1 MTRRLL
7 AVACVLAVTTAA
19 AAYAATGG
27 DDDPYLVR
35 AVFDNAS
42 FVIPGEDVKVAGVV
56 VGTIDSLDL
65 TEDNKAV
72 VVLRIDD
79 PAFFPFRTDARCRV
93 GLMSLI
99 GEQFVECQPSQPRTD
114 EAELPPELP
123 AIEGGPGEGQHLL
136 GVDHTVAPV
145 GIDLINNIMRLPQ
158 RERLR
163 LIIGEL
169 GAGLAGNGEALG
181 DAIRRADP
189 ALQQADRVVQV
200 LAEQDELLGR
210 LVDESDAVL
219 APLAERRQ
227 HLGEFIRH
235 AGDTAAATAER
246 GRDLEANLEKLPG
259 FLRELEPAADRF
271 GALASEMTPAV
282 RTLAD
287 EAPAVNEAV
296 ERLGPFSEAATPSL
310 ETLGDLADRGRQT
323 FPRIES
329 LVDDLG
335 RLGQPL
341 APLAKNLAALGT
353 SFDSAGGIEELM
365 RTIYFYTGSTN
376 GEDALGHYIRAGFGA
391 NNCVDR
397 AFAPADG
404 CQATFDSSGESAQAA
419 AGTSGVDDSTTALLD
434 YLLGDEEAQR

>member
-1 MTRRLL
+1 MKRR
-7 AVACVLAVTTAA
+7 VLAIACALALCTAA

-42 FVIPGEDVKVAGVV
+42 FVIPGEDVKVAGVE
-56 VGTIDSLDL
+56 VGVIDSLDL

-79 PAFFPFRTDARCRV
+79 RAFVPFRTDARCRV

-99 GEQFVECQPSQPRTD
+99 GEQFVECEPTQPRAD
-114 EAELPPELP
+114 GAELPPELP
-123 AIEGGPGEGQHLL
+123 AIEDGPGEGQHLL
-136 GVDHTVAPV
+136 GVDHTVTPV
-145 GIDLINNIMRLPQ
+145 GIDLINNVWRLPQ
-158 RERLR
+158 QERLR
-163 LIIGEL
+163 LIVNEL
-169 GAGLAGNGEALG
+169 GAGLAGNGEALS

-189 ALQQADRVVQV
+189 ALEQADRLVQV

-219 APLAERRQ
+219 APLAERREN
-227 HLGEFIRH
+227 LGEFIRH

-246 GRDLEANLEKLPG
+246 GDDLEANFEKLPG
-259 FLRELEPAADRF
+259 FLRELKPAADRF
-271 GALASEMTPAV
+271 GALAGEMGPAV
-282 RTLAD
+282 ATLAD
-287 EAPAVNEAV
+287 QAPAVNEAI
-296 ERLGPFSEAATPSL
+296 ERFGPFSEAATPSL
-310 ETLGDLADRGRQT
+310 ETLGDLAERGRQT

-335 RLGQPL
+335 DLGQPL
-341 APLAKNLAALGT
+341 APLAENLAALGT

-391 NNCVDR
+391 NGCVDR
-397 AFAPADG
+397 AFEAVGG
-404 CQATFDSSGESAQAA
+404 CEATFDRSGESANASA
-419 AGTSGVDDSTTALLD
+419 TASGVDASTTALLD
-434 YLLGDEEAQR
+434 YLLGNDEAKP

>member
-1 MTRRLL
+1 MKRRVA
-7 AVACVLAVTTAA
+7 AVVLVLALATAA

-27 DDDPYLVR
+27 DHDEPYLVR

-42 FVIPGEDVKVAGVV
+42 FVIPGEDVKVAGVE
-56 VGTIDSLDL
+56 VGAIDSLDL

-99 GEQFVECQPSQPRTD
+99 GEQFVECEPTQPRAD
-114 EAELPPELP
+114 GAELPPELP
-123 AIEGGPGEGQHLL
+123 AIEDGPGEGQHLL
-136 GVDHTVAPV
+136 GVDHTVTPV
-145 GIDLINNIMRLPQ
+145 GIDLLNNVMRLPQ

-163 LIIGEL
+163 LIVNEL
-169 GAGLAGNGEALG
+169 GAGLAGNGEALA

-200 LAEQDELLGR
+200 LAEQDQLLGR

-219 APLAERRQ
+219 APLAERREN
-227 HLGEFIRH
+227 LGEFIRH

-246 GRDLEANLEKLPG
+246 GDDLEANFEKLPA
-259 FLRELEPAADRF
+259 FLRELRPAADRF
-271 GALASEMTPAV
+271 GALAGEMTPAV

-287 EAPAVNEAV
+287 QAPAVNDAV

-310 ETLGDLADRGRQT
+310 QTLGDLADRGRQT

-341 APLAKNLAALGT
+341 APLARNLAALGT

-365 RTIYFYTGSTN
+365 RTIYFYTGATN
-376 GEDALGHYIRAGFGA
+376 GEDALGHYVRAGFGA

-397 AFAPADG
+397 AFVAVDG
-404 CQATFDSSGESAQAA
+404 CQATFDSSGETAQATA
-419 AGTSGVDDSTTALLD
+419 SGVDDRTTALLD
-434 YLLGDEEAQR
+434 YLLGSEEPQP

>member
-7 AVACVLAVTTAA
+7 AIACVLALTTAA
-19 AAYAATGG
+19 AAYAATGGG

-42 FVIPGEDVKVAGVV
+42 FVIPGEDVKVAGVE
-56 VGTIDSLDL
+56 VGAIDSLDL

-99 GEQFVECQPSQPRTD
+99 GEQFVDCEPTQPRAD
-114 EAELPPELP
+114 GAELPPELP
-123 AIEGGPGEGQHLL
+123 AIEDGPGAGQHLL
-136 GVDHTVAPV
+136 GVDHTVTPV
-145 GIDLINNIMRLPQ
+145 GVDLINNVMRLPQ

-163 LIIGEL
+163 FIINEL
-169 GAGLAGNGEALG
+169 GAGLAGNGEALA

-200 LAEQDELLGR
+200 LAEQDKLLGR

-219 APLAERRQ
+219 APLAERREN
-227 HLGEFIRH
+227 LGEFIRH

-246 GRDLEANLEKLPG
+246 GDALEANFQKLPS
-259 FLRELEPAADRF
+259 FLRELKPAADRF
-271 GALASEMTPAV
+271 GALASEMSPAV
-282 RTLAD
+282 QTLAD
-287 EAPAVNEAV
+287 QAPAVNEAV
-296 ERLGPFSEAATPSL
+296 ARFGPFSEAATPSL

-329 LVDDLG
+329 LVDRLG

-365 RTIYFYTGSTN
+365 RTIYFYTGATN
-376 GEDALGHYIRAGFGA
+376 GEDALGHYLRAGFGA
-391 NNCVDR
+391 NACVDR
-397 AFAPADG
+397 AFIPGDG
-404 CQATFDSSGESAQAA
+404 CQATFDSSGENAEAA
-419 AGTSGVDDSTTALLD
+419 ATSGVDRTTTALLD
-434 YLLGDEEAQR
+434 YLLGNGEAQR